1 MIVMKFGGT
10 SVGSGPM
17 LSRVADIIGQATADR
32 IVVIS
37 AMATVTDSILAVL
50 PRAQRDEGVID
61 PFLSQ
66 MRRMHLDAHEKANAT
81 QEERAR
87 VQNEIDTLLQR
98 FERLLYGIAYTEE
111 LTGKSRDLAVS
122 FGERMSV
129 RLLASVLRSQGTN
142 AEWVD
147 ADEAGI
153 LTDGIFGNATPL
165 MGPIQTNLE
174 KSVVQLVRQGTTPV
188 VTGFFGR
195 DGMGHVTT
203 FGRGGSDYTASI
215 ITAATKAERLE
226 VWKDVDGFLTAD
238 PRIIEDAV
246 PIDEMNYDEAAELA
260 YVGAKVLHPRTVEPL
275 KPLGIPIVVR
285 NTMRPE
291 AKGTLIRAEAN
302 ADKHTLRSTATKDR
316 LAILKLYGPGMAYT
330 AGIGERVFTALGQ
343 QNVNVYNMAA
353 SQASFALLI
362 DEENVERG
370 LKALE
375 TVHEG
380 VIESVEGI
388 KDMTLV
394 CIVGRG
400 IGSTHGTSGRIF
412 TALGNAGV
420 NVEMISV
427 GASEIALNFVIKR
440 KDRDAAIHAIHREF
454 LQGGGAGGGEGGS
467 GSPSSM
473 QPDSPAPAPS
483 PKVNK

>member
-17 LSRVADIIGQATADR
+17 LDRVAGIVAKAPADR

-50 PRAQRDEGVID
+50 PRAQRDEGVIE

-66 MRRMHLDAHEKANAT
+66 MRRMHVDALVKAGAT
-81 QEERAR
+81 GEETLR
-87 VQNEIDTLLQR
+87 VSNEIDTLLQR

-122 FGERMSV
+122 FGERLSV
-129 RLLASVLRSQGTN
+129 RVLAGVLRSKGVT

-147 ADEAGI
+147 ADEAGM

-165 MGPIQTNLE
+165 MGPVEANLK
-174 KSVVQLVRQGTTPV
+174 KSLVSLVRNGTTPV
-188 VTGFFGR
+188 LTGFFGR
-195 DGMGHVTT
+195 DASGHVTT
-203 FGRGGSDYTASI
+203 FGRGGSDYAASI
-215 ITAATKAERLE
+215 VAAAVRAERLE
-226 VWKDVDGFLTAD
+226 VWKDVEGFLTAD
-238 PRIIEDAV
+238 PRIIKDAV

-275 KPLGIPIVVR
+275 KDLGIPIYVR
-285 NTMRPE
+285 STFNPDAR
-291 AKGTLIRAEAN
+291 GTLIRPPTPGGPSSRA
-302 ADKHTLRSTATKDR
+302 LRSVATKEK

-330 AGIGERVFTALGQ
+330 PGIGERVFTALGKHK
-343 QNVNVYNMAA
+343 VNVYNMAA

-375 TVHEG
+375 GVHEG
-380 VIESVEGI
+380 AIQSVEGI

-394 CIVGRG
+394 CVVGRG
-400 IGSTHGTSGRIF
+400 IGSTHGTSGKIF
-412 TALGNAGV
+412 TAIGRAGV

-427 GASEIALNFVIKR
+427 GASDIALNFVVSS
-440 KDRDAAIHAIHREF
+440 KDRDSCIRALHAEF
-454 LQGGGAGGGEGGS
+454 LAT
-467 GSPSSM
+467 
-473 QPDSPAPAPS
+473 SPAGDVVQTREA
-483 PKVNK
+483 KE